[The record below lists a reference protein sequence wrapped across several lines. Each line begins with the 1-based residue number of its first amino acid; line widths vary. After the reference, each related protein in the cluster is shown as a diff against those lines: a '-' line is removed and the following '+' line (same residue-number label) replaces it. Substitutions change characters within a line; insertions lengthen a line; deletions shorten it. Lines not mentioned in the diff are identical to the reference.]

1 MKNALNS
8 SKCNSQA
15 TNYANWKQKGL
26 KRNTRTSSVVKT
38 HAQRFLLDKKSPRFF
53 FFITVVKYIYIKW
66 PLVTMLLTSFEAL
79 SYDSIIPSPWI
90 SSLFFRRSSLHVFF
104 ILILNYFF
112 YFNIINTNSS
122 FSLFSLS
129 SSLFFFFFF
138 YTLIQIPLLLSVW
151 FSNNIIALL

>member
-104 ILILNYFF
+104 ILILNYFLF
-112 YFNIINTNSS
+112 QYYKYQLEFLFILS
-122 FSLFSLS
+122 FFLP
-129 SSLFFFFFF
+129 FFF
-138 YTLIQIPLLLSVW
+138 LLLHTHSNPSSVISLV
-151 FSNNIIALL
+151 FK

>member
-104 ILILNYFF
+104 
-112 YFNIINTNSS
+112 YFNFKLFFLFQYYKYQLEFLFILSFFLPFFFSSS
-122 FSLFSLS
+122 FTHSFKSLFCYQSG
-129 SSLFFFFFF
+129 F
-138 YTLIQIPLLLSVW
+138 QI
-151 FSNNIIALL
+151 I

>member
-26 KRNTRTSSVVKT
+26 ENET
-38 HAQRFLLDKKSPRFF
+38 HSHLLLLKHTHSGFFLIKSHQGF

-104 ILILNYFF
+104 ILILNYFLF
-112 YFNIINTNSS
+112 QYYKYQLEFLFILS
-122 FSLFSLS
+122 FFLP
-129 SSLFFFFFF
+129 FFF
-138 YTLIQIPLLLSVW
+138 LLLHTHSNPSSVISLV
-151 FSNNIIALL
+151 FK